1 MKAMSARDY
10 LGSEVYRSNYAVSGR
25 EYSDMA
31 SNGVFFAQGCSQRT
45 EAIDAYLARGA
56 ALVLAGYKDAPV
68 SFEVEGRSF
77 KPNHIQV
84 ARLVVFPG
92 ELQEEPPK

>member
-1 MKAMSARDY
+1 MNERDY
-10 LGSEVYRSNYAVSGR
+10 LGSELYRRNYPVSGR
-25 EYSDMA
+25 EYSDIA
-31 SNGVFFAQGCSQRT
+31 SKGAFFAQGCSQRT

-56 ALVLAGYKDAPV
+56 ALVCVGYEDAPV